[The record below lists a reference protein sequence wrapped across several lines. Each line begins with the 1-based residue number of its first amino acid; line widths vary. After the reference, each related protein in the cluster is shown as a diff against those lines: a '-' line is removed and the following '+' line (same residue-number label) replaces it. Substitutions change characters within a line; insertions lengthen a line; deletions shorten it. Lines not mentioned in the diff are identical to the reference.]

1 MSSLTNTL
9 TREIKAL
16 LAPVAEAVE
25 TQEAL
30 DSLLAAVGAVNSGDP
45 SLPAALSAVSAFAT
59 QCETLDAQ
67 SEPSFE
73 SITALLDLGGQAIGA
88 ISALADK
95 GGVVAGA
102 TGLGEDLAELL
113 VGLWLSR
120 RHPIVH
126 DIGVLLALVQPIWEQ
141 KRSPMRVNG
150 DAIVRMPHRIDR
162 IRADRLVDLIRN
174 PVAALRAE
182 YGAPLVTDADAIAL
196 ADKLFPRVQALLT
209 RFGISS
215 RYGLRAADA
224 AALGDWGP
232 LLAQAFV
239 VYIVN
244 PLGGAEPAG
253 VVVTVSPASR
263 GDLGLVFSP
272 FGPLSFTRTF
282 GRWAVEL
289 KATVGIDV
297 AAWGRMGPTL
307 LAGPSS
313 TEMTGSATATLP
325 PSADGAPAVVIG
337 AKDGTRLELGGVQ
350 FRGDARVAA
359 TGSSLAFSADVMKSA
374 LVISGGDGDGFLSS
388 LIPANGLRAD
398 FDLGIGWSSDKGVTL
413 RGNAGLQTDFP
424 VSLSV
429 GGVALSHLHLA
440 LHAGD
445 AGVDA
450 EISGVLSASIGPVQ
464 ASVDRMGLA
473 AHLTFPD
480 KGGNLGGANLALGFK
495 PPNGV
500 GVAIDVH
507 GVLTGGGFLTHDE
520 ASGNYGGVVQLSLH
534 EKITLTG
541 YGIIGTKMPDGSK
554 GYSLLIFITAED
566 FGGIQLGF
574 GLVLQSIGGMVGI
587 HRTFD
592 VDVIRSGLRSDM
604 LATLLFPRDPVAN
617 APALLQALASAFPA
631 RKGSY
636 LLGLLARITW
646 FTPTLVQADLAL
658 ILELG
663 ARTRLLILGRV
674 SALLPTRDND
684 LIRLNL
690 DSMGVLDFDAGT
702 FEADAVLVDS
712 RIVHQFP
719 VTGSAAVRAR
729 WPVGGNGGASFV
741 LAVGGLNPH
750 FAAPAGFP
758 QLDRVAIAFCAGKNP
773 RLVCDAYLAV
783 TANTVQFG
791 SRTSLY
797 AEAFDFSISGD
808 LSFDALITLLPPH
821 FLIDF
826 HAKVQLKHGST
837 NLFSVTVD
845 GSLEGPL
852 PLRLSAKATFEILWF
867 SFSVHFNFTLAD
879 GPSQAAVPTVVLE
892 AEVTKALTSPAS
904 WTTQQEAGLACGVAF
919 RALPAGATPVLDPLG
934 QFAVRQDVAPLNADR
949 AIDTYGGARVAG
961 AQRFQFAA
969 SFNGKAGSAVTAAFP
984 PARYFTMSD
993 DDKLAAPS
1001 FDTMEAG
1008 AVLGDATVAFD
1019 AGTIAAAPLEY
1030 DEFVLNPADVG
1041 LPAKPTAYKMPPEA
1055 LQAQQA
1061 SGAAARAPV
1070 RNVGRARFRNTE
1082 VVPVAML
1089 KTQGWRAAP
1098 LAGLTPAIAGRAAAA
1113 EVTTWSEGQA
1123 RLADLDRRGDRWL
1136 IVPAYELT
1144 AA

>member
-1 MSSLTNTL
+1 MSGLIDILTDEVKT
-9 TREIKAL
+9 L
-16 LAPVAEAVE
+16 LAPVVAAAGNAEAME
-25 TQEAL
+25 TLLGAVGVVDGGDPALVTALTTVADFARQCEAL
-30 DSLLAAVGAVNSGDP
+30 DAA
-45 SLPAALSAVSAFAT
+45 
-59 QCETLDAQ
+59 
-67 SEPSFE
+67 SEPSFD
-73 SITALLDLGGQAIGA
+73 SIAALLDLGGKAIQALTALNDSGGA
-88 ISALADK
+88 I
-95 GGVVAGA
+95 AGA
-102 TGLGEDLAELL
+102 ASLGEDLADCL
-113 VGLWLSR
+113 VSLWLAG

-126 DIGVLLALVQPIWEQ
+126 DIGVLLSVVQPFWEQ
-141 KRSPMRVNG
+141 TPSPLLGRGTTLVRNG
-150 DAIVRMPHRIDR
+150 FRIDR
-162 IRADRLVDLIRN
+162 IHADRLVNLIKD
-174 PVAALRAE
+174 PLGVLRAE
-182 YGAPLVTDADAIAL
+182 YGGPLATDADAAAL
-196 ADKLFPRVQALLT
+196 ADKLFPRVQMLLGT
-209 RFGISS
+209 LGITS
-215 RYGLRAADA
+215 RYGISDADA
-224 AALGDWGP
+224 SALGGWAGAMANCLIVYAVDP
-232 LLAQAFV
+232 LM
-239 VYIVN
+239 
-244 PLGGAEPAG
+244 GSEPEAG
-253 VVVTVSPASR
+253 VVVHISPASR
-263 GDLGLVFSP
+263 GDLGFVFAP
-272 FGPLSFTRTF
+272 FGSLAFTRQVEH
-282 GRWAVEL
+282 WLVEL
-289 KATVGIDV
+289 QASASVNVV
-297 AAWGRMGPTL
+297 AMGRHGLTF
-307 LAGPSS
+307 LADPSAAQLDA
-313 TEMTGSATATLP
+313 SATATLAP
-325 PSADGAPAVVIG
+325 PTAGGPALLIGSAT
-337 AKDGTRLELGGVQ
+337 GTRLEVGG
-350 FRGDARVAA
+350 ARLRAETHLSAA
-359 TGSSLAFSADVMKSA
+359 HQSLAFTADVSKST
-374 LVISGGDGDGFLSS
+374 LVISGGDGDGFISS
-388 LIPANGLRAD
+388 LIPADGLRAD
-398 FDLGIGWSSDKGVTL
+398 FDLGIGWSSDKGLTL
-413 RGNAGLQTDFP
+413 RGNAGLETDFP

-429 GGVALSHLHLA
+429 GGVSLSHLHLG

-464 ASVDRMGLA
+464 AAVDRIGLA

-495 PPNGV
+495 PPNGI
-500 GVAIDVH
+500 GVAIDVQ

-541 YGIIGTKMPDGSK
+541 YGIIGTRMPDGSK

-631 RKGSY
+631 RRGSY

-663 ARTRLLILGRV
+663 ARTRLLILGRIA
-674 SALLPTRDND
+674 ALLPTRDND

-690 DSMGVLDFDAGT
+690 DAMGVLDFDAGT

-729 WPVGGNGGASFV
+729 WPVGGNGSANFV

-773 RLVCDAYLAV
+773 RLVCDAYMAI

-837 NLFSVTVD
+837 NLFAVTVD

-867 SFSVHFNFTLAD
+867 SFSVHFDFTLAD
-879 GPSQAAVPTVVLE
+879 GSSQAAVPTVVLE
-892 AEVTKALTSPAS
+892 TELTKALTNPAS
-904 WTTQQEAGLACGVAF
+904 WSTQQEAGLASGVAF
-919 RALPAGATPVLDPLG
+919 RALPPGGAPVLDPLG
-934 QFAVRQDVAPLNADR
+934 QFAVRQDVAPLNTDR

-969 SFNGKAGSAVTAAFP
+969 SFNNKAGSALTAAFP

-1001 FDTMEAG
+1001 FETMEAG
-1008 AVLGDATVAFD
+1008 AVLGDASVAFD
-1019 AGTIAAAPLEY
+1019 PATIAAAPLEY
-1030 DEFVLNPADVG
+1030 DEYVLNPTDVA
-1041 LPAKPTAYKMPPEA
+1041 LPA
-1055 LQAQQA
+1055 
-1061 SGAAARAPV
+1061 
-1070 RNVGRARFRNTE
+1070 
-1082 VVPVAML
+1082 
-1089 KTQGWRAAP
+1089 
-1098 LAGLTPAIAGRAAAA
+1098 
-1113 EVTTWSEGQA
+1113 
-1123 RLADLDRRGDRWL
+1123 
-1136 IVPAYELT
+1136 
-1144 AA
+1144 